1 VVADGP
7 DEAEARTMDVRTFW
21 TMVGVAAGTWFTVR
35 YDREITRWAD
45 RAAGF
50 IAGLYRGLLG

>member
-1 VVADGP
+1 
-7 DEAEARTMDVRTFW
+7 MDVRTFW